1 MRIERNI
8 SYLNG
13 RRLPY
18 QIRVKRNDL
27 YINESYATYEE
38 AVKARDEIEA
48 NYRKTGKIEHSSIY
62 ENGRFKLAK
71 SRYNSDDL
79 KRSTK
84 SGRPVYAIDVTCK
97 QCHKDLTYRWCKHY
111 QQFLSRDQICQSCF
125 VKNRY
130 NELLDIRNSNDEPNR
145 NNHLTG
151 VKNVTFNKKLSKYRV
166 VINRDNR
173 RFNLHTNTLNEAI
186 ALKERVLDFYEKF
199 DRLPTPDEV

>member
-1 MRIERNI
+1 MRIDRNI
-8 SYLNG
+8 SYLKG
-13 RRLPY
+13 RQLPY

-48 NYRKTGKIEHSSIY
+48 NYCKTGKIEHSSIY

-84 SGRPVYAIDVTCK
+84 SGRPVYSIDTVCK
-97 QCHKDLTYRWCKHY
+97 QCNRAHTYQWFKYY
-111 QQFLSRDQICQSCF
+111 QQFLDRGQMCQSCY

-145 NNHLTG
+145 NNRLTG
-151 VKNVTFNKKLSKYRV
+151 VKNVTFNKRLSKYRV
-166 VINRDNR
+166 VINRDNS

-199 DRLPTPDEV
+199 DRLPTPEEV